1 MPDESVN
8 PVATESGA
16 LPPKPQPTND
26 VRSFV
31 EKLWTETAN
40 VPDHDHAVRAS
51 RECQKT
57 LFPAWFDRSDRYRGM
72 APLELRTRTD
82 DRRVRVNL
90 AYKNVLQT
98 VALTVPDEHSFNWDA
113 VPMVGADQGLADPAT
128 KKLADTLVPVVRQYC
143 DEAGWQEVVQGWVQD
158 ACQYRLAIMKV
169 VFDRDYVKDS
179 VKIHTEGRDE
189 QQLVER
195 LRVLVEDYKRKVFN
209 DSDARMQEIK
219 ALQETL
225 GIEGDI
231 LKLWSGLRVELVPI
245 DCFRFDPCIRG
256 YEQIYQ
262 AAWMSHDVMMSA
274 EEIREKYPFQ
284 MNEDGTWSGVH
295 PDDLSIACKGERS
308 QMRSSNDTFYGN
320 AREKG
325 KGPTPTPD
333 SVAETNR
340 MIVREVWLR
349 KLGKVVVLVD
359 GIQYPAAE
367 WTPVKTP
374 SQWYPFRLLRLNR
387 ITGQVYGYS
396 DVELQMEIQHRI
408 NRKRSD
414 EERGRWLSLPR
425 GYYNTQGIDQN
436 EVNKMRDHNPGEW
449 KGINLGGAK
458 SIKEVMEFMQF
469 QFNPE
474 WFDTTKD
481 ETEMRM
487 MASLPQQ
494 MMGTTGAAKY
504 SSEVEAAMQ
513 GAAIA
518 AAARGTI
525 VRRALEGAYDLI
537 AEILLQ
543 ELEPEDALDIAGP
556 NGFWPMVYSDTE
568 GKNLYDQIHQ
578 QAAQLVDQ
586 QIQAMSLQAAASGI
600 QFQAPP
606 QDVYESAKA
615 EEVRKMCLQRFGWE
629 EPVTRETIFRRLKCR
644 VTVAMNTVADRQQR
658 VEAFQ
663 AVSASFQMG
672 AQAAASISQTSSAIG
687 QVCIFNPKPML
698 GHVKSM
704 FNGDESIKEMF
715 QMVPM
720 LPAAAPMPGG
730 GQPGQ
735 SAPGLPPEVAG
746 AAQQQTVGQ
755 AGVPASSPNS
765 AVTPV
770 GDRGGVNKSP
780 EA

>member
-1 MPDESVN
+1 MPDETVT
-8 PVATESGA
+8 PATTDSGA
-16 LPPKPQPTND
+16 MPPAPKPSND

-90 AYKNVLQT
+90 TYKNVLQT

-113 VPMVGADQGLADPAT
+113 VPMVGADQGLADQAT

-179 VKIHTEGRDE
+179 VKIHAEGRDE
-189 QQLVER
+189 QQIVER
-195 LRVLVEDYKRKVFN
+195 LRVLVEDYKRKVFS

-245 DCFRFDPCIRG
+245 DCFRFDPSIRG
-256 YEQIYQ
+256 YEQVYQ

-295 PDDLSIACKGERS
+295 PDDIAIACKGERS

-349 KLGKVVVLVD
+349 KLGKVVVLID
-359 GIQYPAAE
+359 GLQYPAAE

-425 GYYNTQGIDQN
+425 GYYNTQGIDQT

-458 SIKEVMEFMQF
+458 SIKEAMEFMQF
-469 QFNPE
+469 QFDPQ

-494 MMGTTGAAKY
+494 MMGTTGQAKY

-543 ELEPEDALDIAGP
+543 ELDPEEALEIAGP
-556 NGFWPMVYSDTE
+556 NGFWPIVYSDTE

-578 QAAQLVDQ
+578 QAGQQVDQ
-586 QIQAMSLQAAASGI
+586 QIQAMGMQASASGI
-600 QFQAPP
+600 SFQAPP
-606 QDVYESAKA
+606 VDVLESAKA
-615 EEVRKMCLQRFGWE
+615 EEVKKLCLRQFGWE

-663 AVSASFQMG
+663 TVSASFQMG
-672 AQAAASISQTSSAIG
+672 AQAAASISQTSAAIG

-698 GHVKSM
+698 SHVKSM

-720 LPAAAPMPGG
+720 APSPMPIG
-730 GQPGQ
+730 GQQGQ
-735 SAPGLPPEVAG
+735 SAPGLPPEIAG
-746 AAQQQTVGQ
+746 KTQQQTVGQ
-755 AGVPASSPNS
+755 AGAPANSPNS

-770 GDRGGVNKSP
+770 GDRGGVNKTT
-780 EA
+780 